1 MIQQRALSGQPLI
14 SVSAC
19 RLDSDD
25 DIRLDT
31 ARDLLTAQEIER
43 MERFVH
49 DRDGARFARARGF
62 LRRQLGHALGLAPQ
76 EVEIAARSGGKPFV
90 PGAPFDFNLSH
101 SGGLAVL
108 GLSGTGSIGIDLEL
122 IDRGGAFRRDLD
134 GLSRAVLIEE
144 ERIALTGL
152 TDADKPHRFLQFWT
166 AKEAR
171 MKLSGQGLSLPPRQI
186 GLSLRDGVPVGYA
199 RPAEGRAQ
207 LEFVSLPHPNAI
219 CCVAYAK
226 TRPEEWDT

>member
-1 MIQQRALSGQPLI
+1 MMQERALSGQPLI
-14 SVSAC
+14 SISAC

-25 DIRLDT
+25 DIPLDR
-31 ARDLLTAQEIER
+31 ACDLLNAQETER
-43 MERFVH
+43 MERFVF

-62 LRRQLGHALGLAPQ
+62 LRRHLGEALNLAPQ
-76 EVEIAARSGGKPFV
+76 EVEIASRSGGKPFV

-108 GLSGTGSIGIDLEL
+108 GLSGTGSVGIDLEL
-122 IDRGGAFRRDLD
+122 TDRGGAFRRDLD
-134 GLSRAVLIEE
+134 GLARAVLIEE
-144 ERIALTGL
+144 ERTALTGL
-152 TDADKPHRFLQFWT
+152 NDADKAHRFFQFWT

-186 GLSLRDGVPVGYA
+186 GLSLRGGVPVGYSC
-199 RPAEGRAQ
+199 PTVGDAQ
-207 LEFVSLPHPNAI
+207 LEFVSLQHPSAI
-219 CCVAYAK
+219 CCVAYAQ